1 MHLQYILNFSNI
13 YALSNVCSGV
23 RILYQIFLEGIDVK
37 EFTEKFEAINGASG
51 KILLELEHTL
61 WGKQVYKYSS
71 IETINTED
79 KLGVVVKNQQ
89 IYVYKKDI
97 KLAKAYDNVYIISDS
112 RLQITIIV
120 NKM

>member
-1 MHLQYILNFSNI
+1 MHCQACVRVLEYYI
-13 YALSNVCSGV
+13 
-23 RILYQIFLEGIDVK
+23 RIFLEGIDVK

-51 KILLELEHTL
+51 KILLELDHTL

-112 RLQITIIV
+112 KLQITIIV

>member
-1 MHLQYILNFSNI
+1 MHCQTCVRVLEYYI
-13 YALSNVCSGV
+13 
-23 RILYQIFLEGIDVK
+23 RIFLEGIDVK

-51 KILLELEHTL
+51 KILVELWQTL
-61 WGKQVYKYSS
+61 WGKRVDEYRA
-71 IETINTED
+71 IETIDTED
-79 KLGVVVKNQQ
+79 KWGVVVKNQQ

-112 RLQITIIV
+112 KLQITIIV

>member
-1 MHLQYILNFSNI
+1 MHCQTCVRVLEYYI
-13 YALSNVCSGV
+13 
-23 RILYQIFLEGIDVK
+23 RIFFWGGIDVK

-71 IETINTED
+71 IEIINTED

>member
-1 MHLQYILNFSNI
+1 MVAI
-13 YALSNVCSGV
+13 YHFVVYTVNE
-23 RILYQIFLEGIDVK
+23 EG
-37 EFTEKFEAINGASG
+37 ER
-51 KILLELEHTL
+51 
-61 WGKQVYKYSS
+61 
-71 IETINTED
+71 
-79 KLGVVVKNQQ
+79 